1 MKTKK
6 LEDRQFAP
14 PAGLSAN
21 SAALWRSLVP
31 RRCRSAERLTL
42 LRQAL
47 LALDR
52 ADDYDR
58 RLEGVDV
65 LTKTPAAAMPHVHPM
80 VKLAADARK
89 EWRTLWLALHLDAD
103 TVDRMIDGAW
113 EKQDGL
119 GLPTPEQQNAL
130 LRELADQSI
139 TALEQ
144 LLEEQA

>member
-6 LEDRQFAP
+6 PEDRQFAS

-47 LALDR
+47 KALDR
-52 ADDYDR
+52 VDDYDR

-65 LTKTPAAAMPHVHPM
+65 LTKTPAAAMPHVHPL

-89 EWRTLWLALHLDAD
+89 EWRTLWLALDLDSSVAD
-103 TVDRMIDGAW
+103 RATDGYW
-113 EKQDGL
+113 QKQDGL

-144 LLEEQA
+144 LLDE